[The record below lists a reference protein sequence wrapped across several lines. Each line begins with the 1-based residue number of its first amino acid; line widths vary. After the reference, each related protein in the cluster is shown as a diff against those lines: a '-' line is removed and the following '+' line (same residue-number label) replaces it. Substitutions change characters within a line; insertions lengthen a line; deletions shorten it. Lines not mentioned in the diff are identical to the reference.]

1 MIRLL
6 IADDHPVVRE
16 GLRRIIAEQPGMMT
30 AGEAATGDE
39 VLEKVR
45 ALTIDVLLMDIS
57 MPGQGF
63 LDVLRQLR
71 EEHPRVRVLVLSMH
85 PEEQY
90 AVRALRAGAAGYL
103 TKDHSPE
110 QLVEAIGKVM
120 RGGRFVTPSLAEKLA
135 HDLGANTDRPVHEL
149 LSDREYEVLCLLGSG
164 RSIKEAAARLGLSPK
179 TASTYRVR
187 LLEKMRL
194 STNADL
200 VRYAS
205 QHGLIR

>member
-1 MIRLL
+1 MIRLV

-16 GLRRIIAEQPGMMT
+16 GLRRIVAEQPGL
-30 AGEAATGDE
+30 AVVGEATTGDE
-39 VLEKVR
+39 VLTEVR
-45 ALTIDVLLMDIS
+45 RLAVDVLLLDIS
-57 MPGQGF
+57 MPGLRF
-63 LDVLRQLR
+63 LELLRRLR
-71 EEHPRVRVLVLSMH
+71 EEHPRIRVLVLSTH

-110 QLVEAIGKVM
+110 QLVQAIGKVV
-120 RGGRFVTPSLAEKLA
+120 RGGKFVSASLAEKLA
-135 HDLGANTDRPVHEL
+135 RDLDLGRDQLPHEL

-164 RSIKEAAARLGLSPK
+164 RSVKEVAAMLSLSPK
-179 TASTYRVR
+179 TASTYRAR

-200 VRYAS
+200 VRYAA